1 MIILDYCLFVA
12 NSVILI
18 ATKSKAND
26 IEERAKLF
34 VAMMLYCV
42 NMLLF
47 ALVFGAGV
55 LLKIL
60 HFNRAVIII
69 SAILLFVISIAFVF
83 RRYSGLN
90 YDIAIKSLSGKYS
103 YSKAKI
109 GFVFFLLWFIPCFS
123 FWAGLLVVRKVIY

>member
-1 MIILDYCLFVA
+1 MIIIDYYLFIA

-18 ATKSKAND
+18 ATKGKAND

-60 HFNRAVIII
+60 QFNRAVIII
-69 SAILLFVISIAFVF
+69 SAILLFVVSIAFVF

-90 YDIAIKSLSGKYS
+90 YNIAIKSLSGKYS

-109 GFVFFLLWFIPCFS
+109 GVVFFLLWFIPCFS
-123 FWAGLLVVRKVIY
+123 FWAGLLVIRKLIY